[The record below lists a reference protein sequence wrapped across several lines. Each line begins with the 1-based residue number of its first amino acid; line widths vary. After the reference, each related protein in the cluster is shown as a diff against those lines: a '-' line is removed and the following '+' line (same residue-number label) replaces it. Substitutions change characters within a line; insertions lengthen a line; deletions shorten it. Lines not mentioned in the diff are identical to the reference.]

1 MVKLSMNGVNKMHN
15 IIDFIPL
22 EILEIALFNGWTVY
36 DLLEL
41 IFC

>member
-1 MVKLSMNGVNKMHN
+1 MTNF
-15 IIDFIPL
+15 IEYIPL
-22 EILEIALFNGWTVY
+22 EILEFTLFNGWTVY